1 MSTKSIIKRCFR
13 VVIVLRFSEIIRE
26 MGYKILLVN
35 IEKLTLTHFKWSI
48 IQIVCK
54 EKKWEKKC
62 DEFFQLLVLW

>member
-35 IEKLTLTHFKWSI
+35 IEKLTLTHFK
-48 IQIVCK
+48 
-54 EKKWEKKC
+54 
-62 DEFFQLLVLW
+62 